1 MLPKKYTHELYHYGV
16 LGMKWGVRR
25 GNTSKAYE
33 KASKK
38 LSKLDAK
45 VDKAEAEA
53 RKRKGQAD
61 AAAARRFISR
71 DKVSKYEF
79 KAKKASAKAAVRL
92 RKAERWYKSMES
104 AFADTGVS
112 MSKEQIA
119 MGQRYVEHMNMRT
132 LAY

>member
-16 LGMKWGVRR
+16 IGMKWGVRR
-25 GNTSKAYE
+25 GNTTKAYE

-45 VDKAEAEA
+45 VDKAEALA

-61 AAAARRFISR
+61 AAAASRFIS
-71 DKVSKYEF
+71 KKKTAKYEG
-79 KAKKASAKAAVRL
+79 KAKQASARAAVRL
-92 RKAERWYKSMES
+92 RKAERWYKSMEKT
-104 AFADTGVS
+104 FADTGVS

-119 MGQRYVEHMNMRT
+119 MGKRYVEHMNMRS